1 MVWLLIALFCWI
13 DLFSHASIIYTERDN
28 TDGADIIHLKSG
40 RQVEGRVIERGPDRV
55 KIEVTSDSGNKKN
68 TYTYR
73 ANDVERVE
81 VSDLKERTSKFWR
94 NITFGILS
102 GCLGCLVSYVFL
114 GLALSPL

>member
-1 MVWLLIALFCWI
+1 MKIFFRLLFLS
-13 DLFSHASIIYTERDN
+13 LS
-28 TDGADIIHLKSG
+28 LPLL
-40 RQVEGRVIERGPDRV
+40 EGRVIERGPDRV
-55 KIEVTSDSGNKKN
+55 KIEVASDSNPGNKKN

-73 ANDVERVE
+73 SNDVERVE

-94 NITFGILS
+94 NITYGILS

>member
-1 MVWLLIALFCWI
+1 MVWLLIALFCLI
-13 DLFSHASIIYTERDN
+13 DLFSHAGILYTERDS
-28 TDGADIIHLKSG
+28 TDGTDIIHLKSG

-94 NITFGILS
+94 NITYGFS
-102 GCLGCLVSYVFL
+102 AGCLGCVSYVFL
-114 GLALSPL
+114 GILVLSPL